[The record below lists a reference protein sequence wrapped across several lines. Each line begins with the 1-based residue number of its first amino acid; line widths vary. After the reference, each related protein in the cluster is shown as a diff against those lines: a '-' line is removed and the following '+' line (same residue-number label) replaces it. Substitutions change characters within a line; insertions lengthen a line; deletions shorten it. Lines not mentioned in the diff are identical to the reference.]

1 MFYLDTKP
9 TERQLH
15 DLIERISPGAPVIDN
30 VKQNLDG
37 TWSCQSHINVVSSKD
52 IILGVYCPDI
62 FFSEKEDA
70 IYHTHFRLLQKVN
83 DFINYHR
90 LSQFCNRIYV
100 LDSQIGGLEG
110 LTSIIK
116 TCMKYDLPIRRLYT
130 TNPNIT
136 DPRPGSGSGSI
147 DRIENLEYMNKSGQT
162 FDEMMEVGYQLI
174 HDIIPY
180 TGSNF
185 TRNYIVGKH
194 PMLTSVVNFLQHN
207 HTMKRH
213 ELIVCDSIESFI
225 LAIEEL
231 AKKEGKDY

>member
-1 MFYLDTKP
+1 MCYLDTKT

-15 DLIERISPGAPVIDN
+15 DLIEGISPGAPVIDN

-52 IILGVYCPDI
+52 IILEVYPDI
-62 FFSEKEDA
+62 LYKEKDDA
-70 IYHTHFRLLQKVN
+70 IYYAHFRLLQKVN
-83 DFINYHR
+83 EFINDHR
-90 LSQFCNRIYV
+90 LSQFCNRIYA

-110 LTSIIK
+110 LTSIVK
-116 TCMKYDLPIRRLYT
+116 TCMKYDLPITRLYT

-136 DPRPGSGSGSI
+136 SPYHPSRI
-147 DRIENLEYMNKSGQT
+147 TRIENLEYMNKSGLT

-194 PMLTSVVNFLQHN
+194 PMLPSIVNFLQHN

-213 ELIVCDSIESFI
+213 ELIVCDSIESLI

>member
-1 MFYLDTKP
+1 MCYLDTKT

-15 DLIERISPGAPVIDN
+15 DLIEGISPGAPVIDN

-52 IILGVYCPDI
+52 IILEVYPDI
-62 FFSEKEDA
+62 LFKEKDDA
-70 IYHTHFRLLQKVN
+70 IYYTHFRLLQKVN
-83 DFINYHR
+83 DFINDHR
-90 LSQFCNRIYV
+90 LSKFCNRIYV

-110 LTSIIK
+110 LTSIVN
-116 TCMKYDLPIRRLYT
+116 TCMKYDLPITRLYT

-136 DPRPGSGSGSI
+136 KPRPGSI
-147 DRIENLEYMNKSGQT
+147 NRIENLEYMNKSGQT

-180 TGSNF
+180 TGSSF

-194 PMLTSVVNFLQHN
+194 PMLPSIVNFLQYN
-207 HTMKRH
+207 YIMKSH